1 MPVAVE
7 TFLQSMS
14 DEDGQVLERATHA
27 CQQAQ
32 KSLSPRG
39 LENYLAGA
47 QALSALAKGPDL
59 VVGYLEQMP
68 AVSREVGE
76 DVIADVVEAIMKL
89 ASLTSAA
96 IMLLILGKL
105 PMVATRLGDA
115 EMLRAYLK
123 LLHQLA
129 ASAPRGLRAM
139 QEVIDELLTRLS
151 LGGLRRW
158 VNWGARTYRQD
169 FEGQVS
175 YFSLSSATARKL
187 LERECRGLL
196 FIDNQR
202 KLNAYLRAL
211 WARAFMLRPGSM
223 DYASGEGGMPYIEHG
238 QIFLPDAC
246 DRFFK
251 IEAIN
256 VYRAAA
262 AHAAAHLLHTRVE
275 LGSEDLSPAQQCFV
289 ELFEDA
295 RVEFLATEK
304 APGLG
309 KLWLAFFHQARESG
323 AIMQKLHPMQVKML
337 ALSQSLLDPAYR
349 DDDASIGRIAD
360 DFRRQLAKRAGD
372 ATISLRSGLA
382 CHEFFS
388 NRQEMPSS
396 RILRESVLPYR
407 DDNRYVWEFDEYGG
421 GNQPGEQFIW
431 NRPTRRKKVSLMEM
445 VNEVDSE
452 LKDGRPQELW
462 VLPTELF
469 PYEDLGKSY
478 NQIEAAE
485 AHPEP
490 YYYDEWDY
498 QVQLARPHWC
508 RLSEKWQGRGDASEM
523 DTILHKYKHLANR
536 IRYLIDAM
544 QPRGV
549 ERKRGYEDGELLD
562 IDAAVSAMIDMRRGI
577 SPDPRVNIRVTRH
590 HRDLSVLLLL
600 DLSAST
606 NDKIGALQPQ
616 QAGYQ
621 EQASILDLTREA
633 SGLLAWAM
641 DAIGDRFALHGFASD
656 GRDDVQYYRFKDF
669 DAAYDEQAKSR
680 LAGMSGGLSTR
691 MGAALRHAGWHLGQQ
706 RSRRRLVLMISDG
719 APADVDE
726 PDPQYLRHDTRQ
738 AVNELAAKGIH
749 SYCLT
754 LDANAQSYAARIFG
768 ENNYSIVDKIE
779 RLPERLPELF
789 SALTG

>member
-1 MPVAVE
+1 MSGAVE
-7 TFLQSMS
+7 AFLQSL
-14 DEDGQVLERATHA
+14 DDDGQRFDRAALA

-32 KSLSPRG
+32 RNLSPRG

-47 QALSALAKGPDL
+47 QALSELAKGPDL
-59 VVGYLEQMP
+59 VFGYLEQMP
-68 AVSREVGE
+68 GVIREVGE
-76 DVIADVVEAIMKL
+76 DAIADVIESMMKL

-96 IMLLILGKL
+96 VLLLILGKL

-115 EMLRAYLK
+115 ELLRAYLK

-129 ASAPRGLRAM
+129 AGAPRGLRAM
-139 QEVIDELLTRLS
+139 QEVIDELLLRLS

-158 VNWGARTYRQD
+158 VHWGAQTYRQD
-169 FEGQVS
+169 FDGQS
-175 YFSLSSATARKL
+175 AYFALKSETARKM

-196 FIDNQR
+196 FIDTQR

-211 WARAFMLRPGSM
+211 WARAFSLRPGSM
-223 DYASGEGGMPYIEHG
+223 DYATGEGGRPYIEG
-238 QIFLPDAC
+238 RQIYLPDAC
-246 DRFFK
+246 DRFFD
-251 IEAIN
+251 IDAIN

-275 LGSEDLSPAQQCFV
+275 LDNADLSPARQCFV

-295 RVEFLATEK
+295 RVEFLAAEK
-304 APGLG
+304 LPGLR
-309 KLWLAFFHQARESG
+309 KLWLGFFHQLRES
-323 AIMQKLHPMQVKML
+323 ASVMQNLHPLQVKML
-337 ALSQSLLDPAYR
+337 DLSQALLDPDYR
-349 DDDASIGRIAD
+349 DDDASIQRFAD
-360 DFRRQLAKRAGD
+360 DFRLQLAEKAED
-372 ATISLRSGLA
+372 ARVSLRSGLA
-382 CHEFFS
+382 CYEFLS
-388 NRQEMPSS
+388 SLVEMPSS
-396 RILRESVLPYR
+396 RILRESPLPYR
-407 DDNRYVWEFDEYGG
+407 DDNRYVWEFDEYNDGK
-421 GNQPGEQFIW
+421 QLDEQFVW
-431 NRPTRRKKVSLMEM
+431 NRPTRRRKVSLMEM

-452 LKDGRPQELW
+452 LKDGSPQELW

-478 NQIEAAE
+478 NQLEAAE
-485 AHPEP
+485 AHSEP

-498 QVQLARPHWC
+498 HVQLARPHWC
-508 RLSEKWQGRGDASEM
+508 CLREKQQGRGDAGEM
-523 DTILHKYKHLANR
+523 DNILHKYKHLANR

-544 QPRGV
+544 QPRGI

-606 NDKIGALQPQ
+606 NDKIGSLQQ
-616 QAGYQ
+616 HQEGYQ
-621 EQASILDLTREA
+621 AQASILDLTREA

-669 DAAYDEQAKSR
+669 DEAYDDQAKSR
-680 LAGMSGGLSTR
+680 LAGMRGGLSTR
-691 MGAALRHAGWHLGQQ
+691 MGAALRHAGWLLGQQ
-706 RSRRRLVLMISDG
+706 RSRKRLVLMISDG

-726 PDPQYLRHDTRQ
+726 RDPQYLRHDTHQ
-738 AVNELAAKGIH
+738 AVHELASKGIH

-754 LDANAQSYAARIFG
+754 LDANAQDYAARIFG
-768 ENNYSIVDKIE
+768 ENNFSIVDKIE

-789 SALTG
+789 SALTT